1 MHAPAA
7 PRAGKSAARR
17 ASAAAAASR
26 QSTRAKRGAGTR
38 PRKAQTASGS
48 SALTAE
54 VKDFLEAYN
63 PHKAEVRQSW
73 DDIKAPV
80 KTAVA
85 TYAPASTAR
94 ATQVIS
100 AVAGL
105 AAHRHT
111 QGHSMADGDW
121 LTRDAIDEYVAS
133 LPATPHTRIIK
144 TRLETVARA
153 TGALEENRPL
163 VPLPRTPVATPYLPT
178 DLATI
183 RAHIGT
189 RSTRDQLLAV
199 MLLGLGAGLDGRE
212 IPDVTGNDIVV
223 GDHCLLVRA
232 AGVRPS
238 GRSRGGPPI
247 RPARPPRLV
256 PITHAVE
263 AELAQL
269 AIQAGDAPLAGDV
282 IAAKRDLASI
292 QSRWPKTLP
301 HIEGGR
307 LRATWIARHLQ
318 RTVPV
323 AALSAAGTGDAD
335 RTFAHLSTGV
345 DATTYMKSLRG
356 TACCPQCTGHTDG
369 AAPFDPDAY
378 PTLTRVPLAEVQA
391 SIEAVRP

>member
-7 PRAGKSAARR
+7 PRAGKAAARR

-26 QSTRAKRGAGTR
+26 QPTRAKRGAGTR
-38 PRKAQTASGS
+38 PRKAQTAPGS

-54 VKDFLEAYN
+54 VKEFLEAYN
-63 PHKAEVRQSW
+63 PHKAEIRPVW

-80 KTAVA
+80 KAAVA

-100 AVAGL
+100 AVGGL
-105 AAHRHT
+105 AAHRQTH
-111 QGHSMADGDW
+111 GHSMTGSEW
-121 LTRDAIDEYVAS
+121 LGRDAIDEYVAS
-133 LPATPHTRIIK
+133 LPATPHTRTIK
-144 TRLETVARA
+144 TRLEAVSRA
-153 TGALEENRPL
+153 TGALQDNRSIA
-163 VPLPRTPVATPYLPT
+163 PLPRTPVATPYLPT

-189 RSTRDQLLAV
+189 RSTVDQLLAV
-199 MLLGLGAGLDGRE
+199 MLLGLGSGLDGRE
-212 IPDVTGNDIVV
+212 IPDITGNDIVV

-232 AGVRPS
+232 PGVRAS
-238 GRSRGGPPI
+238 GRSRGGPPVRPS
-247 RPARPPRLV
+247 RPARLV
-256 PITHAVE
+256 PLTHDVE
-263 AELAQL
+263 VELAQL
-269 AIQAGDAPLAGDV
+269 AIRASSGPLAGEV
-282 IAAKRDLASI
+282 VAKNRDLASI

-301 HIEGGR
+301 RLEGGR

-345 DATTYMKSLRG
+345 DATVYMKSLRG
-356 TACCPQCTGHTDG
+356 TACCPHCTNHTDG

-378 PTLTRVPLAEVQA
+378 PTLTRVTLAEVQA